1 MSQAPVSDQTA
12 RGYEP
17 PRNTQFSVFVDNRVG
32 RLLEVIEVFH
42 GKPLV
47 LAGLSVVESADHAV
61 VRILTSHGD
70 LARRLLERHQ
80 LPFSEANVLAVELGE
95 GKTMAEMCR
104 ALLAAELSIHYAYPL
119 LVRPR
124 GLPALAIHT
133 DDPLLSAQILR
144 RKLFTLL
151 AENDLGDN
159 ASRNTPGNPND
170 PIGPGGPS
178 EN

>member
-1 MSQAPVSDQTA
+1 MSQASVSDQTA

-17 PRNTQFSVFVDNRVG
+17 PRNTQFSVFVDNKVG

-42 GKPLV
+42 GKPLE
-47 LAGLSVVESADHAV
+47 LAGLSVVESADHSV
-61 VRILTSHGD
+61 VRLITSHGD

-80 LPFSEANVLAVELGE
+80 LPFSEVNVLVVELGQ
-95 GKTMAEMCR
+95 GKSLTEMCR
-104 ALLAAELSIHYAYPL
+104 CLLAAELSIHYAYPL

-124 GLPALAIHT
+124 GLPAIAILT
-133 DDPLLSAQILR
+133 DDLVLSGQILR

-159 ASRNTPGNPND
+159 ASRNTPG
-170 PIGPGGPS
+170 GPGGPS
-178 EN
+178 DN

>member
-1 MSQAPVSDQTA
+1 MSQMPVSDQTA

-17 PRNTQFSVFVDNRVG
+17 PRNTQFSVFVDNKVG

-47 LAGLSVVESADHAV
+47 LAGLSVVDSADHAV
-61 VRILTSHGD
+61 VRLITSHGD

-80 LPFSEANVLAVELGE
+80 LPFSEVSILAVELGQ
-95 GKTMAEMCR
+95 GKTLPEMCR
-104 ALLAAELSIHYAYPL
+104 CLLAAELSIHYAYPL

-124 GLPALAIHT
+124 GLPAIAIHT
-133 DDPLLSAQILR
+133 DDPVLCGQILR

-159 ASRNTPGNPND
+159 APRNTPG
-170 PIGPGGPS
+170 GPS
-178 EN
+178 DN

>member
-17 PRNTQFSVFVDNRVG
+17 PRNTQFSVFVDNKVG

-47 LAGLSVVESADHAV
+47 LAGLSVVDSADYSV
-61 VRILTSHGD
+61 VRLMTSHGD
-70 LARRLLERHQ
+70 LARRLLERHR
-80 LPFSEANVLAVELGE
+80 LPFSEVNVLAVELGE
-95 GKTMAEMCR
+95 GKTLAELCQS
-104 ALLAAELSIHYAYPL
+104 LLAAELSIHYAYPL
-119 LVRPR
+119 LVQPR
-124 GLPALAIHT
+124 GLPAIALHT
-133 DDPLLSAQILR
+133 DDILLSAQILR

-159 ASRNTPGNPND
+159 APRSTPGSPN
-170 PIGPGGPS
+170 GPS

>member
-1 MSQAPVSDQTA
+1 MSQTPVSEQTA
-12 RGYEP
+12 RGFEA

-47 LAGLSVVESADHAV
+47 LAGLCVVDSADHAV
-61 VRILTSHGD
+61 VRLMTSHAD

-80 LPFSEANVLAVELGE
+80 LPFSEVNILAVELGE
-95 GKTMAEMCR
+95 GKTLPEMCR
-104 ALLAAELSIHYAYPL
+104 CLLAAELGIHYAYPL

-124 GLPALAIHT
+124 GLPAIAIHT
-133 DDPLLSAQILR
+133 DDPQLSAQILR

-159 ASRNTPGNPND
+159 SSRSTPGNPND
-170 PIGPGGPS
+170 PTGPS
-178 EN
+178 QN

>member
-12 RGYEP
+12 RGFEP
-17 PRNTQFSVFVDNRVG
+17 PRTTQFSVFVDNRVG

-47 LAGLSVVESADHAV
+47 LAGLSVVDSADHSV
-61 VRILTSHGD
+61 VRLVTSHGD

-80 LPFSEANVLAVELGE
+80 LPFSEVGILAVEIGE
-95 GKTMAEMCR
+95 GRSLAEMCR
-104 ALLAAELSIHYAYPL
+104 SLLAAELSIHYAYPL

-124 GLPALAIHT
+124 GLPAIAIHT

-151 AENDLGDN
+151 GENDLGDN
-159 ASRNTPGNPND
+159 APRNTPGP
-170 PIGPGGPS
+170 GTPGGPS
-178 EN
+178 DN

>member
-1 MSQAPVSDQTA
+1 MSQTPVSEQTA
-12 RGYEP
+12 RGFEA
-17 PRNTQFSVFVDNRVG
+17 PRNIQFSVFVDNRVG
-32 RLLEVIEVFH
+32 RLLELIEVFH

-47 LAGLSVVESADHAV
+47 LAGLSVVDSADHAV
-61 VRILTSHGD
+61 VRLMTSHAD

-80 LPFSEANVLAVELGE
+80 LPFSEVNILAVEIGE

-104 ALLAAELSIHYAYPL
+104 SLLAAELSIHYAYPL

-124 GLPALAIHT
+124 GLPVLAIHT
-133 DDPLLSAQILR
+133 DDPVLSAQILR

-159 ASRNTPGNPND
+159 SSRSTPGNPND
-170 PIGPGGPS
+170 PTGPS
-178 EN
+178 QN

>member
-12 RGYEP
+12 RGFEP
-17 PRNTQFSVFVDNRVG
+17 PRNTQFSVFVDNHVG

-47 LAGLSVVESADHAV
+47 LAGLSVVDSADHSV
-61 VRILTSHGD
+61 VRLLTSHGD

-80 LPFSEANVLAVELGE
+80 LPFSEVGILAVELGE
-95 GKTMAEMCR
+95 GKTLAEMCR
-104 ALLAAELSIHYAYPL
+104 CLLAAELSIHYAYPL

-124 GLPALAIHT
+124 GLPAIAIHT

-151 AENDLGDN
+151 GENDLGDN
-159 ASRNTPGNPND
+159 ASRNTPGSPN
-170 PIGPGGPS
+170 GPGGPS
-178 EN
+178 DN